1 MKTEN
6 VFALLVAV
14 LAPCLA
20 TLGQS
25 GPLTPSAPV
34 VAPLTGPDSAVTNTP
49 AGDEIVDLVNL
60 DAVSLPDAIRMLA
73 LQAGLNIQFD
83 PKLINAVGPD
93 GRPVPPPTVTEKWHK
108 VTAMQAME
116 ALLANWG
123 WQLQWDPRTKIGR
136 VTARDPAALEPL
148 VVVVIPL
155 RYSEPTNIITEVAST
170 LSVRSTIIPD
180 RRTRQLVIRTTE
192 KEVAGVEALVEK
204 LDTATRQVLIEA
216 KVVETT
222 KDITS
227 AKGVDWTGT
236 LAAQHVSF
244 GNGITSGTVTSGTTA
259 NSGTGT
265 GGTTTLPGGTTT
277 ALPGGGSSGISSVV
291 SNLTSLTTAVP
302 GNPASGGGLSLN
314 TAHGFSPATAFLSA
328 DGLQAVLSFLNT
340 DADTKSISFPRTV
353 TLDGVQTELMVV
365 QNVPVFEQTQSAPA
379 GGSASGLATIQP
391 NYDLKVNGAIL
402 NEVGVKLTV
411 TPRCAGPTNILLD
424 LRPEVSQKDAL
435 VATETLAGQVN
446 TAPIFDR
453 RTIITSAS
461 VPSGFTLVIG
471 GLDSDVITKTYTKV
485 PLLGDLP
492 GLGYAFRSDSLS
504 HTKDIILIFVTP
516 TIIQDLDFQPGQST
530 FLSRKQSA
538 PSNIKESSWD
548 TGEPYDWTKP
558 KQNVKPDYQP

>member
-14 LAPCLA
+14 LLPCLA

-25 GPLTPSAPV
+25 GPQTPFAPV
-34 VAPLTGPDSAVTNTP
+34 VPPLTGPDALTNTP
-49 AGDEIVDLVNL
+49 SGDEVVDLVAF
-60 DAVSLPDAIRMLA
+60 DAVSLPDAIRTLA

-83 PKLINAVGPD
+83 PKLINGVGPD
-93 GRPVPPPTVTEKWHK
+93 GRPITPPTVTEKWHK
-108 VTAMQAME
+108 VTAMQALQ
-116 ALLANWG
+116 ALLDNWG

-155 RYSEPTNIITEVAST
+155 RYSEPTNIITEVATT
-170 LSVRSTIIPD
+170 LSLRSSIIPD
-180 RRTRQLVIRTTE
+180 RRTRQLIIRTTE
-192 KEVAGVEALVEK
+192 KEVPGVEALVAK
-204 LDTATRQVLIEA
+204 LDSATRQVLIEA
-216 KVVETT
+216 KIVETT

-227 AKGVDWTGT
+227 AKGVNWTGT

-244 GNGITSGTVTSGTTA
+244 GNGLTSGTTSSGSTGT
-259 NSGTGT
+259 SGTGP
-265 GGTTTLPGGTTT
+265 GSTTTLPGGTTT
-277 ALPGGGSSGISSVV
+277 PLPGGGSSGVSSIV
-291 SNLTSLTTAVP
+291 SNLTSLTTVIP
-302 GNPASGGGLSLN
+302 GNPASGGGFSLS
-314 TAHGFSPATAFLSA
+314 TAHGITPATAFLSA
-328 DGLQAVLSFLNT
+328 DGLSAVLSFLNT
-340 DADTKSISFPRTV
+340 DADTKSIAFPRTV

-365 QNVPVFEQTQSAPA
+365 QNVPVFVQTQSAPA

-411 TPRCAGPTNILLD
+411 TPRCAGPTNVLLD
-424 LRPEVSQKDAL
+424 LRPEISQQDAQI
-435 VATETLAGQVN
+435 ATDTLAGQVN

-453 RTIITSAS
+453 RTIITSAA
-461 VPSGFTLVIG
+461 VPSGYTLVLG
-471 GLDSDVITKTYTKV
+471 GLDQDVVTKTYTKV
-485 PLLGDLP
+485 PFLGDLP
-492 GLGYAFRSDSLS
+492 GLGYAFRSDSRS

-516 TIIQDLDFQPGQST
+516 TIIQDIDFQPGQST
-530 FLSRKQSA
+530 FLARKQSA

-558 KQNVKPDYQP
+558 KQDVKPDYQP